1 MENFRR
7 QFLAEAAENL
17 RSLEKDWRDAEAAY
31 DSLRRDSLRT
41 LHTIK
46 GTAQTF
52 GFGSSSRLAHELE
65 NLLLLTRNGKTVEA
79 EKSKSL
85 FLEGIELLMQSLE
98 RKDFKIPASFS
109 NQVHDFIP
117 KTSRTDGS
125 EHFSPDIPN
134 EFFSQLSTQEKNA
147 IRSAL
152 EDDKNIFCFE
162 VGFEAKNFADELI
175 NFRAML
181 SEAGEIIATLP
192 GAKFN
197 HDGKIGFQILF
208 ASAVEIAKIEAIAE
222 SGAAEIIFNS
232 SPDIFSNDVPGVLAQ
247 IVKHG
252 TETAEKLGKRIRLET
267 SAEEVKLSPAKL
279 KLIFDVFLHLVR
291 NAVDHAIEADGQI
304 DIHLKA
310 EENDLRLIVSDD
322 GRGIDANEIKAK
334 AVEKNL
340 ITGDKILTEQET
352 LDLIFL
358 PELST
363 KSVATEISGRGVG
376 LDAVKFAVEDAGGRI
391 NVKSQ
396 SGEGTVFEIFLPK
409 L

>member
-17 RSLEKDWRDAEAAY
+17 RSLAENWRNAEATY
-31 DSLRRDSLRT
+31 ESVRRDSLRA

-52 GFGSSSRLAHELE
+52 GFDSSSHLAHELE

-98 RKDFKIPASFS
+98 RKDFKVPASFR

-125 EHFSPDIPN
+125 EHFSPNIPN

-175 NFRAML
+175 NFRSML

-208 ASAVEIAKIEAIAE
+208 ASAAEIAKIEAIAE

-279 KLIFDVFLHLVR
+279 KLIFDIFLHLVR

-340 ITGDKILTEQET
+340 ITADKILTEQET

-376 LDAVKFAVEDAGGRI
+376 LDAVKFAVENAGGRI